1 VLAAISIIYHGDVTR
16 SNYKHKP
23 HIMKHITYNVT
34 TLIFALA
41 LTLSSC
47 SKIDW
52 KRWHKTEDKFLVQ
65 DCDVQQVYADA
76 VGGGVDV
83 EMKKT
88 YNGNGQVKTIGF
100 YSHSALGGESNWQ
113 SFKLN
118 YNAAERTVDIIDSAS
133 GDVVLKALFDDSSR
147 LEELKPLP
155 GDSSDYAYRRFD
167 YVGGQLQRIYGHWKI
182 FDFIETFTY
191 DANGNIV
198 TSGTSDASV
207 ATEEVI
213 YHYGAEAAGKQFYI
227 PQYNYLT
234 VVDPS
239 MALIGYLQWL
249 KDFSPKNILTSIE
262 YLQPLPQ
269 VHDYTGHIFDGSGKL
284 TSYSVGDFVGGT
296 KHIDWRC
303 SAH

>member
-1 VLAAISIIYHGDVTR
+1 
-16 SNYKHKP
+16 
-23 HIMKHITYNVT
+23 MKRFTYT
-34 TLIFALA
+34 IATLFFALTLI
-41 LTLSSC
+41 LSSC

-52 KRWHKTEDKFLVQ
+52 KRWHKDNDKFLVP
-65 DCDVQQVYADA
+65 DCDVQQVYAEA
-76 VGGGVDV
+76 VGGGVAV

-88 YNGNGQVKTIGF
+88 YNGNGQVKTVGF
-100 YSHSALGGESNWQ
+100 YSHSALSEDSYWH

-118 YNAAERTVDIIDSAS
+118 YNASEQTVDIIDSAS
-133 GDVVLKALFDDSSR
+133 GDVILKAIFDDSSR

-167 YVGGQLQRIYGHWKI
+167 YDAARLVSIHGRWKT
-182 FDFIETFTY
+182 FDFIETFSY

-198 TSGTSDASV
+198 RRQTTDASV
-207 ATEEVI
+207 VTEDAV
-213 YHYGAEAAGKQFYI
+213 YNYGAAAAGRQFYI

-234 VVDPS
+234 VLDPS
-239 MALIGYLQWL
+239 MALIEYLGWV

-269 VHDYTGHIFDGSGKL
+269 VHDYTGHIFDGSDKL
-284 TSYSVGDFVGGT
+284 ASYSVGDFVGGT

-303 SAH
+303 SGH